1 MKKAGKMAF
10 TILALAVGVG
20 VLLFALQGWL
30 QE

>member
-10 TILALAVGVG
+10 AILALAVGVG